1 MGAGCRVKFIHE
13 MSLSLTDLAILK
25 DITHDN
31 KKHVDLCQVIVYFHS
46 NYVGKKKK
54 KKLSIFEVKHLSS

>member
-1 MGAGCRVKFIHE
+1 

>member
-1 MGAGCRVKFIHE
+1 

-31 KKHVDLCQVIVYFHS
+31 KKHVDLCQVTVYFHS
-46 NYVGKKKK
+46 NYVGGKKKK
-54 KKLSIFEVKHLSS
+54 KKLSIVEVKHLS